1 MLCKTHKSN
10 CPIWGKLTLLGVV
23 IFVVATLPF
32 IMSISRMKSLVLW
45 KSFAVFNYSLS
56 HLHHTMFHLQERKP
70 ALSWR
75 CSQGFLTPF
84 KMLCHLWQNLAWWP
98 KGIRNRRVWGRD
110 PCVKVPMALL
120 IRDQHR
126 WRGEVSVCSF
136 SLLYYIGQYSPND
149 AQLSGL
155 LKRSL

>member
-98 KGIRNRRVWGRD
+98 KGIRNRRVRRRD
-110 PCVKVPMALL
+110 PCVKVPMALWGVEAEL
-120 IRDQHR
+120 DQ
-126 WRGEVSVCSF
+126 SVKTATECHVKLDFILQEKNRRLPNQEMITCS
-136 SLLYYIGQYSPND
+136 
-149 AQLSGL
+149 
-155 LKRSL
+155 